1 MSDPEV
7 NFWRGKVGGLTR
19 DRPED
24 DAELVEARQ
33 RLQEQVLIDA
43 VRKALRK
50 APPLS
55 DELRQK
61 INAMLG

>member
-1 MSDPEV
+1 MTNPEI

-19 DRPED
+19 DRSED

-43 VRKALRK
+43 IRKALKK

-55 DELRQK
+55 DELRQR
-61 INAMLG
+61 IIAMLD